1 MLAKEISDRNAE
13 ARLQQW
19 LQIKRLR
26 TEARNK
32 LGNNNV
38 KGKEEGVEIIGEIRD
53 VAEKD
58 ALHVTADADI
68 REKLKRDNAKEQ
80 VYNAK
85 GIEKEGGAS
94 QIGHEATDDESRA
107 EKKIKSPEE
116 IATSDSRKAE
126 EGKEGSGRKNNNIAK
141 WNRARLAK
149 KQKKKDC
156 ANRKRLLEQAKRL
169 KKVRTKGKK
178 EDKAK
183 VPTEVDVKV
192 VTVASVVGAVTLD
205 KEKEL
210 PTAKVEQVLP
220 KKTIQA
226 GGEDHNTDSSTTTAP
241 TDTSISEL
249 KGKKNQ
255 MLIREAETN
264 KITTEDS
271 NGEIAKTN
279 ENVTQSG
286 NLISWFEQNEDLDL
300 SFLRNWS
307 EDAWFDETDQS
318 PIYNTTE
325 RVMVYSSSERR
336 WFEIF

>member
-1 MLAKEISDRNAE
+1 M
-13 ARLQQW
+13 
-19 LQIKRLR
+19 
-26 TEARNK
+26 
-32 LGNNNV
+32 
-38 KGKEEGVEIIGEIRD
+38 
-53 VAEKD
+53 
-58 ALHVTADADI
+58 
-68 REKLKRDNAKEQ
+68 
-80 VYNAK
+80 
-85 GIEKEGGAS
+85 
-94 QIGHEATDDESRA
+94 
-107 EKKIKSPEE
+107 
-116 IATSDSRKAE
+116 
-126 EGKEGSGRKNNNIAK
+126 
-141 WNRARLAK
+141 
-149 KQKKKDC
+149 
-156 ANRKRLLEQAKRL
+156 EQAKRL
-169 KKVRTKGKK
+169 KKVKTKGKK

-220 KKTIQA
+220 KKMVQA
-226 GGEDHNTDSSTTTAP
+226 GGAVYNTDSLTTTAP
-241 TDTSISEL
+241 TDTSISES

-279 ENVTQSG
+279 ENGTQSG

-300 SFLRNWS
+300 SFLKNWS

-318 PIYNTTE
+318 PTYNTTE

-336 WFEIF
+336 WLEIFEHIFAHKLFH

>member
-1 MLAKEISDRNAE
+1 M
-13 ARLQQW
+13 
-19 LQIKRLR
+19 
-26 TEARNK
+26 
-32 LGNNNV
+32 
-38 KGKEEGVEIIGEIRD
+38 
-53 VAEKD
+53 
-58 ALHVTADADI
+58 
-68 REKLKRDNAKEQ
+68 
-80 VYNAK
+80 
-85 GIEKEGGAS
+85 
-94 QIGHEATDDESRA
+94 
-107 EKKIKSPEE
+107 
-116 IATSDSRKAE
+116 
-126 EGKEGSGRKNNNIAK
+126 
-141 WNRARLAK
+141 
-149 KQKKKDC
+149 
-156 ANRKRLLEQAKRL
+156 EQAKRL
-169 KKVRTKGKK
+169 KKVKTKGKK

-210 PTAKVEQVLP
+210 PTAKLEQVLP
-220 KKTIQA
+220 KKTVQA
-226 GGEDHNTDSSTTTAP
+226 GGAVHNTDSSTTTAP

-255 MLIREAETN
+255 MLMREAETN

-279 ENVTQSG
+279 ENVTQYG

-318 PIYNTTE
+318 LIYNTTE

-336 WFEIF
+336 WLEIFEHIFAHRLFH